1 MAKTFKKS
9 VSILLAII
17 MILSVFTIVPF
28 SAGADTIRY
37 FIAGDMNG
45 WSTNNEAYELY
56 VNPNNAD
63 EYMFYGL
70 YFSAG
75 DEFKVVK
82 SVNGTASDWYP
93 NSNYG
98 LGNQAGFKDVYFKP
112 NGGGDSNYGWADGTV
127 LTNNYRAAV
136 AQIGETKYESL
147 AAAVAAA
154 SDNDAINLLSDC
166 TVASQI
172 DIDHNITINGNSH
185 TITCTFADSYSDH
198 ADNSS
203 VWANGGAFQLVGNTR
218 SFTINNAILD
228 GNGEGTVAINSFRD
242 NGNSGNIITLSDVIV
257 MNFIGYEHYGAIKLF
272 SHATLNA
279 TNCEFTGNTLG
290 NNTQGYAGGADI
302 WAGGLATVNLISTD
316 AESVGLN
323 GTSGAGASLT
333 LIDSIVEN
341 VNASI
346 DGYTTPAHVTI
357 TADSDS
363 DITTTTFKDTVDQA
377 EDAKHIAVVDDVTG
391 AITYTDFATTL
402 VPASDPTFDAA
413 GNTAYYAG
421 NDGKYYSDAAGTTE
435 ITLDSTVVPQLV
447 AVAQNMTTET
457 KYETF
462 AAAIDG
468 RTSNDQVIKLLAN
481 VDSTPYTMSD
491 DQVIKINKNGKKFT
505 LNAPAGAYATTY
517 TYASSVYTYSVVEA
531 VASLTKSGVTTYYD
545 SVYNAF
551 GAATKQWG
559 GTPAT
564 QETITLLKNST
575 ESAINVGSKT
585 SGVNVA
591 LDLDDNTL
599 TLNGSSNTLVNIN
612 GPSSLTVSNGTVVF
626 EGTGTNPSGFALV
639 DSALNKAA
647 LTIEDD
653 VVVNAKGNCS
663 AVTVTGGTL
672 TTEGTLTSEN
682 CSAIATTTL
691 VTSGA
696 YEINVTGGTIT
707 SDNAPAI
714 YQVASEGTV
723 NISGGTISGV
733 EGSDNEA
740 IHVSATAGAT
750 TISGGTFNSDVSE
763 YTTTATYQNAN
774 GEVVAKEA
782 NTIYDDYDFAQAATT
797 GGDWYIVAN
806 VSGDGVTVTA
816 SDLKIWNTVKNTT
829 KTISGDITVADGASM
844 ATAGKGKVAF
854 SGTVTL
860 DGGSIN
866 SGNYSNIIV
875 ANDPY
880 VHGQIVNVAS
890 GAIIKDGDGKRIV
903 YDAISLTF
911 AAKNGSEVYLVD
923 DIADMYMTMNV
934 NSGTFILHGND
945 HTVNFTISGNYA
957 SALGKAAN
965 IEIEDLDV
973 TVASGKALKSFIQAN
988 SDEDNTGS
996 VSIDNVTA
1004 EGFSTDAVYTGGGDW
1019 TFANATITSDTEPE
1033 CPQDWK
1039 AVDNEDGTWTI
1050 VAKDYIAQ
1058 VGDNKYES
1066 LNEAIADAID
1076 SGNEIVLLQDLTA
1089 AHKATYTKPTQACTF
1104 VVRANNHTGYNFAA
1118 VSTASTTPWVIS
1130 WTITGSGKATYVYTY
1145 TVAAATIE
1153 VEREGGDK
1161 VYPTGLY
1168 QALAG
1173 TAGAG
1178 RATTGDTVKLLT
1190 DIELDANKAT
1200 IKVTD
1205 TGVTIDLN
1213 GKELTGVKEGFLEV
1227 KANNTLTIENGTIG
1241 GEGSVKVGAGSTL
1254 DLDGATVS
1262 APITAGAGATMTFAN
1277 EAGIT
1282 GDIDVP
1288 EDYKVV
1294 TDATTGAK
1302 TVVAKEYVAQ
1312 IEGGDKY
1319 ETLAAA
1325 IAAANE
1331 MTNATVTLLKDY
1343 DMETNEPGYGW
1354 TTSYVAN
1361 GETTPR
1367 NNMIALSGTG
1377 LTLDLGGYTL
1387 SNLYNNTFNV
1397 TGTNVTIQNGT
1408 MEIGTLYYGSYSAT
1422 KGVTPYSSPRLC
1434 SYPVF
1439 ADGATNFVI
1448 NNLSTTGG
1456 INISASTAVVNGLSF
1471 SGSSYYAICS
1481 QENSDVTING
1491 GTFDKATGGFA
1502 NYLIWVESG
1511 SEMTINGGTFLK
1523 GTANFKT
1530 GINPIIKGG
1539 TYDFDPTNSGVA
1551 AGYSVVNNGDGTWT
1565 VEESDELAV
1574 AHQIGLD
1581 GDVELI
1587 FYLNPQLVQ
1596 VDDVVNFDWYV
1607 SEREQEYGEKAKSE
1621 TYTLTAAD
1629 LKADGY
1635 RASISLPA
1643 AEMTYVINVTVTRL
1657 DDTVYNDT
1665 YSVRDYCDTILSS
1678 AYEANYKGTGTKSYA
1693 NLKALVLA
1701 MLNYGA
1707 EAQTTFNR
1715 TDVALANAGVD
1726 YTGFTYTG
1734 EVDDDMIDEAIAA
1747 ANEGVADNPEE
1758 VAGYLGVHYYTTT
1771 LTYLSESTLRHY
1783 FTPITYP
1790 YLGDMSAPGAYDGN
1804 QSNYYYY
1811 VEVENIPAAELDD
1824 LQIFTIG
1831 YENEEPLATF
1841 KYSALDYVKAVLNSD
1856 KTTSAQKALAK
1867 ATYWYNQ
1874 AANAFFG

>member
-127 LTNNYRAAV
+127 LTNNYRPAV
-136 AQIGETKYESL
+136 AQIQGGAEYESL

-154 SDNDAINLLSDC
+154 SDNDVIELLSDC

-172 DIDHNITINGNSH
+172 DIDKDITINGNDH
-185 TITCTFADSYSDH
+185 TITCTFADSYTDH
-198 ADNSS
+198 ADTSS
-203 VWANGGAFQLVGNTR
+203 NWANGGAFQLVGNTR

-564 QETITLLKNST
+564 QETITLLKDST

-591 LDLDDNTL
+591 FDLGDNTL

-639 DSALNKAA
+639 DSALNAAA

-672 TTEGTLTSEN
+672 TTEGTLTSVN

-691 VTSGA
+691 VSSGA

-733 EGSDNEA
+733 EGSDNKA

-763 YTTTATYQNAN
+763 YTTADTVQNSN
-774 GEVVAKEA
+774 GAVVAFDPTSVAEVPA
-782 NTIYDDYDFAQAATT
+782 TFDAA
-797 GGDWYIVAN
+797 GVA
-806 VSGDGVTVTA
+806 A
-816 SDLKIWNTVKNTT
+816 HYEW
-829 KTISGDITVADGASM
+829 
-844 ATAGKGKVAF
+844 
-854 SGTVTL
+854 
-860 DGGSIN
+860 
-866 SGNYSNIIV
+866 
-875 ANDPY
+875 
-880 VHGQIVNVAS
+880 
-890 GAIIKDGDGKRIV
+890 
-903 YDAISLTF
+903 
-911 AAKNGSEVYLVD
+911 
-923 DIADMYMTMNV
+923 
-934 NSGTFILHGND
+934 
-945 HTVNFTISGNYA
+945 
-957 SALGKAAN
+957 
-965 IEIEDLDV
+965 
-973 TVASGKALKSFIQAN
+973 
-988 SDEDNTGS
+988 
-996 VSIDNVTA
+996 
-1004 EGFSTDAVYTGGGDW
+1004 TDADSSVRYFTAAD
-1019 TFANATITSDTEPE
+1019 SSTETTLAALAID
-1033 CPQDWK
+1033 QLV
-1039 AVDNEDGTWTI
+1039 AV
-1050 VAKDYIAQ
+1050 AQ
-1058 VGDNKYES
+1058 VGD
-1066 LNEAIADAID
+1066 
-1076 SGNEIVLLQDLTA
+1076 
-1089 AHKATYTKPTQACTF
+1089 
-1104 VVRANNHTGYNFAA
+1104 
-1118 VSTASTTPWVIS
+1118 
-1130 WTITGSGKATYVYTY
+1130 
-1145 TVAAATIE
+1145 
-1153 VEREGGDK
+1153 
-1161 VYPTGLY
+1161 
-1168 QALAG
+1168 
-1173 TAGAG
+1173 
-1178 RATTGDTVKLLT
+1178 
-1190 DIELDANKAT
+1190 
-1200 IKVTD
+1200 
-1205 TGVTIDLN
+1205 
-1213 GKELTGVKEGFLEV
+1213 
-1227 KANNTLTIENGTIG
+1227 
-1241 GEGSVKVGAGSTL
+1241 
-1254 DLDGATVS
+1254 
-1262 APITAGAGATMTFAN
+1262 
-1277 EAGIT
+1277 
-1282 GDIDVP
+1282 
-1288 EDYKVV
+1288 
-1294 TDATTGAK
+1294 
-1302 TVVAKEYVAQ
+1302 
-1312 IEGGDKY
+1312 DKY

-1325 IAAANE
+1325 IAAANSIE
-1331 MTNATVTLLKDY
+1331 NATVTLLTDY

-1354 TTSYVAN
+1354 TTSYVAA

-1367 NNMIALSGTG
+1367 DNMIDLSGTG

-1397 TGTNVTIQNGT
+1397 TGENVTIQNGT

-1456 INISASTAVVNGLSF
+1456 INISDSTAVVNGLSF
-1471 SGSSYYAICS
+1471 SGASYYAILSQENSEVTINGGTFDKATGGFANYLIWVETGSVITINGGTFLKGTANFKNGINPIIKGGTYDFDPTNYGVAADYEAVDNNNGTWTVVAKEYVAQVGETKYETLAAAIAAANEMTNATVTLLKDYDMETNEPGYGWTTSYVANGETTPRDNMIVLSGTGLTLDLGGYTLSNLYNNTFNVTGENVTIQNGTMEIGTLYYGSYSATKGVTPYSSPRLCSYPVFADGATNFVINNLSTTGGINISDSTAVVNGLSFSGASYYAICS

-1502 NYLIWVESG
+1502 NCLIWVETG
-1511 SEMTINGGTFLK
+1511 SVMTINGGTFLK
-1523 GTANFKT
+1523 GTANFKAT
-1530 GINPIIKGG
+1530 GSDSINPIIKGG